1 MTRKLP
7 TSPTKDCVRVIE
19 HGYDLVSSERERN
32 AQLASLHAAAFPSP
46 KGTFAFT
53 YRFDVETGAIAPDF
67 DSLAYTDWAPEP
79 LFPAVMSLAAR
90 YPGSINAFYGGLNVA
105 SMTQRF
111 AEVGT
116 LPADFGAA
124 IEETYRPFGI
134 RDFYACC
141 ATNLDGHGILL
152 AAATDGVAS
161 IPIRTRRLW
170 SEVAAHLAAGVRLR
184 NALRGTTPL
193 DGAEAVVEP
202 AGRLVHAEGPA
213 REAGAQE
220 ALRQAAIAMDRARTR
235 AGRAD
240 AERAVAAWRALVE
253 GRWSLLDH
261 FDSDGRRYLVAQEN
275 EPATRTIRTLTP
287 RERQVALYAAQGH
300 SNKLIGYEL
309 GLSEGTVKAHLARA
323 MGKLGFE
330 SRSRLA
336 SLLASSTSADR
347 ASSTTFGTERIEVR
361 SGPVPEPP
369 SGLSPAEAAIFDGI
383 LGGADTATLAEARGV
398 SRKTIGN
405 QLSGLYRKLGVASS
419 AELLARYGAPHRP
432 PGE

>member
-1 MTRKLP
+1 M
-7 TSPTKDCVRVIE
+7 
-19 HGYDLVSSERERN
+19 SSERERN

-53 YRFDVETGAIAPDF
+53 YRFDAETGAMAPDF

-141 ATNLDGHGILL
+141 ATNL
-152 AAATDGVAS
+152 
-161 IPIRTRRLW
+161 
-170 SEVAAHLAAGVRLR
+170 
-184 NALRGTTPL
+184 
-193 DGAEAVVEP
+193 
-202 AGRLVHAEGPA
+202 
-213 REAGAQE
+213 
-220 ALRQAAIAMDRARTR
+220 AMDRARTR

-261 FDSDGRRYLVAQEN
+261 FDSDGRRYLVAREN

-287 RERQVALYAAQGH
+287 RERQVALYAAHGH